1 MKKKIL
7 IGVGVVVLIIVI
19 LVMVLLGN
27 LNGIV
32 KGVIEKVG
40 TSVTGVPV
48 TVGSVDIKI
57 SEGSAAIKELSV
69 ANPAG
74 FSAKPMLDFGE
85 LAGH

>member
-32 KGVIEKVG
+32 KGVTKRYRQ
-40 TSVTGVPV
+40 
-48 TVGSVDIKI
+48 GS
-57 SEGSAAIKELSV
+57 
-69 ANPAG
+69 
-74 FSAKPMLDFGE
+74 
-85 LAGH
+85 H